1 MIFSI
6 DESFLLE
13 RNENVVTRLIS
24 DDPRDM
30 AAPGGVFG
38 EHDVARTETTYRAV
52 AGFDLDLAGKSDD
65 VLAFRRG
72 VIIA

>member
-1 MIFSI
+1 M
-6 DESFLLE
+6 
-13 RNENVVTRLIS
+13 TWLIS
-24 DDPRDM
+24 DYPRDM

-38 EHDVARTETTYRAV
+38 EHDVTRTETTYRAV

-65 VLAFRRG
+65 VLPFGHG